1 MVTHLSISAVNIL
14 ICSTFIS
21 TQTIAIILG
30 MSHTN
35 ICIPLMQLGILL
47 LINRV
52 WAKRTLTH
60 QLANKYM
67 HVAILN
73 KTTDKIRYLVE
84 VACPTDTQ
92 VGLEGNY

>member
-21 TQTIAIILG
+21 TQTIAIILFLVRRIP
-30 MSHTN
+30 TN
-35 ICIPLMQLGILL
+35 TIDAIILL